1 MKTLFRLMFEF
12 FKTGLFAVGGG
23 LATLPFIYDMA
34 DKSGWF
40 THLDISNMIAISES
54 TPGAMGINMST
65 YVGYLVDGI
74 PGALLATLALVTPS
88 VIIIIIIAKGMECFK
103 NSKTVECIFK
113 GLRPASTA
121 LIAAAGLRV
130 AKLAFFPNGVTMEGF
145 SLLAV
150 GIALGLYVL
159 IRKYKLHP
167 LACIALSAFVGC
179 LLQM

>member
-12 FKTGLFAVGGG
+12 FKMGLFAVGGG

-74 PGALLATLALVTPS
+74 SGAL
-88 VIIIIIIAKGMECFK
+88 
-103 NSKTVECIFK
+103 
-113 GLRPASTA
+113 
-121 LIAAAGLRV
+121 
-130 AKLAFFPNGVTMEGF
+130 
-145 SLLAV
+145 
-150 GIALGLYVL
+150 
-159 IRKYKLHP
+159 
-167 LACIALSAFVGC
+167 
-179 LLQM
+179 